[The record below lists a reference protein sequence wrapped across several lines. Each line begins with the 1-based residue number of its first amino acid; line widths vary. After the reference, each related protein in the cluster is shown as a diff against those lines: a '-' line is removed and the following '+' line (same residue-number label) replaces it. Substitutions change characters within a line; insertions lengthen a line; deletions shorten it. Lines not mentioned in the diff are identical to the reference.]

1 MIRIHETGREWI
13 YGVLVVVALASLFVL
28 PASRVIVD
36 PVERRKYKIL
46 QLISLVFAI
55 VGAKLAVL
63 AGDRGWPLV
72 PLASPWLWLES
83 GRSITGGLILG
94 HVAAE
99 IAKPIIGFHSPP
111 NDHFAAKL
119 PFSIAIG
126 RVGCFLAG
134 CCRGIPHDGWISVRY
149 DDGIS
154 RYPAPLFEIVF
165 QLVTGLF
172 FIGLVRRRLLRG
184 RVFALYLVLY
194 GVFRF
199 ATEFLRET
207 PKHALGISVYQ
218 YLSVSMVAI
227 GALGLALR
235 GRSSR
240 ASTAPTGAE
249 GALS

>member
-1 MIRIHETGREWI
+1 MITLHETGREWI
-13 YGVLVVVALASLFVL
+13 YGVFVVVALASFFVF

-36 PVERRKYKIL
+36 PEQRRKYKIL
-46 QLISLVFAI
+46 QLVSLVFAI

-63 AGDRGWPLV
+63 AGDRSWPWV

-99 IAKPIIGFHSPP
+99 IAKPIIGFVGPP

-119 PFSIAIG
+119 PFSIAVG
-126 RVGCFLAG
+126 RVGCLLAG
-134 CCRGIPHDGWISVRY
+134 CCRGVPHDGWLSVRY
-149 DDGIS
+149 DDGVA
-154 RYPAPLFEIVF
+154 RYPAPLFEIFF
-165 QLVTGLF
+165 QVAVGLF
-172 FIGLVRRRLLRG
+172 FVELVRRRALPG

-207 PKHALGISVYQ
+207 PKHAMGISIYQ
-218 YLSVSMVAI
+218 YLSVLMVAV
-227 GALGLALR
+227 GALGIALR
-235 GRSSR
+235 HRSPDV
-240 ASTAPTGAE
+240 AGAE
-249 GALS
+249 GVLS

>member
-1 MIRIHETGREWI
+1 MMRIHETGREWV
-13 YGVLVVVALASLFVL
+13 YGVLVVVALVSLFVF
-28 PASRVIVD
+28 PASRAIED
-36 PVERRKYKIL
+36 PSERRKYKTL

-55 VGAKLAVL
+55 IGAKLAVL
-63 AGDRGWPLV
+63 AGDRGWPVV

-134 CCRGIPHDGWISVRY
+134 CCRGIPHEGWLSVRY
-149 DDGIS
+149 DDEIA
-154 RYPAPLFEIVF
+154 RYPAQLFEILF
-165 QLVTGLF
+165 QLVTGLC
-172 FIGLVRRRLLRG
+172 FIWLVRRGALRG
-184 RVFALYLVLY
+184 RVFALYMVLY
-194 GVFRF
+194 GLFRF

-207 PKHALGISVYQ
+207 PKHAMGISVYQ
-218 YLSVSMVAI
+218 YLSVVMIAIGTVGIVLRSRSHSMVR
-227 GALGLALR
+227 AL
-235 GRSSR
+235 
-240 ASTAPTGAE
+240 PTGE

>member
-1 MIRIHETGREWI
+1 MMRIHETGREWV
-13 YGVLVVVALASLFVL
+13 YGVLVVVALASLFVF
-28 PASRVIVD
+28 PASRTIED
-36 PVERRKYKIL
+36 PSERRKYKTL

-63 AGDRGWPLV
+63 AGDRGWPVV

-126 RVGCFLAG
+126 RLGCFLAG
-134 CCRGIPHDGWISVRY
+134 CCRGIPHEGWLSVRY
-149 DDGIS
+149 DDEVA
-154 RYPAPLFEIVF
+154 RYPAQLFEILF
-165 QLVTGLF
+165 QLVTGFLF
-172 FIGLVRRRLLRG
+172 IWLVRRGALRG
-184 RVFALYLVLY
+184 RVFALYMVLY

-207 PKHALGISVYQ
+207 PKHAMGISVYQ
-218 YLSVSMVAI
+218 YLSVVMIAI
-227 GALGLALR
+227 GTFGIVLR
-235 GRSSR
+235 SR
-240 ASTAPTGAE
+240 ARPVAAALPTGE